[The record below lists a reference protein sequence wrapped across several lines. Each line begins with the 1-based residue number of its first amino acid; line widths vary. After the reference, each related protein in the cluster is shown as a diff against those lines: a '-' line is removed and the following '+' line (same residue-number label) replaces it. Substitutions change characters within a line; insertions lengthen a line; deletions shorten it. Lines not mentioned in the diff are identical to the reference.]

1 MLLALGISHKTAP
14 ISVRERFA
22 FTTNELQPAL
32 EDLHHATGAKE
43 SLLLSTCN
51 RTEVYCY
58 GATRSDILAWWQS
71 HRSFQDD
78 FLTPHIYH
86 HTNHMAVAHLM
97 RVAAGLDSLV
107 LGEPQIL
114 GQLKEA
120 YRAAK
125 EQGVLGKQ
133 LSRLCQSAFQVA
145 KIVRSST
152 GISTMPVSVAYAA
165 VNLAKHIFTDLKDT
179 TALLIGAGDT
189 IVLTAQHLKQAG
201 VGKLVIANRTYERGQ
216 AVARQLDACSILL
229 NDLPDFLPKADIVV
243 SATSAP
249 VPIIGKGA
257 MESALKQR
265 KHKPIFMVD
274 LAVPRDIE
282 PEVAQLQDVYLYT
295 VDDLQGMITE
305 NTKARLQAAKE
316 AEKIVLEKSKD
327 YMTWLHSQD
336 AFRIIQ
342 QFRDQMQIMCAEE
355 LAAGLKLLESGKTA
369 ESVMQR
375 FAHNVT
381 QKLLHTP
388 TVRLRRAAY
397 QQEDRVL
404 ELFRTLLEVDPHN

>member
-14 ISVRERFA
+14 ISVREGFA
-22 FTTNELQPAL
+22 FTTDEVRTALGDLQKQTNAQ
-32 EDLHHATGAKE
+32 EA
-43 SLLLSTCN
+43 LLLSTCN
-51 RTEVYCY
+51 RTEIYCY
-58 GATRSDILAWWQS
+58 GAAKSEILNWWQS
-71 HRSFQDD
+71 HRALNVNI
-78 FLTPHIYH
+78 LTPHIYH

-114 GQLKEA
+114 GQLKDA
-120 YRAAK
+120 YRTAK
-125 EQGVLGKQ
+125 QQGVLGKQ

-145 KIVRSST
+145 KIVRTST
-152 GISTMPVSVAYAA
+152 GISTLPVSVAYAA
-165 VNLAKHIFTDLKDT
+165 VNLAKHIFSNLQDT
-179 TALLIGAGDT
+179 TALLVGAGDT
-189 IVLTAQHLKQAG
+189 ILLTAQHLKQAG
-201 VGKLVIANRTYERGQ
+201 VGKLIIANRTYERGQ
-216 AVARQLDACSILL
+216 AVANQVNASNILL
-229 NDLPDFLPKADIVV
+229 SDLPEFLSKADIVV

-265 KHKPIFMVD
+265 KNRPVFMVD

-305 NTKARLQAAKE
+305 NAKARLQAAKE
-316 AEKIVLEKSKD
+316 AEKIVIEKSKD
-327 YMTWLHSQD
+327 YMLWLHSQD

-342 QFRDQMQIMCAEE
+342 QFRDQMNTMCAEE
-355 LAAGLKLLESGKTA
+355 LSTSMKLLESGKSA

-375 FAHNVT
+375 FAHHVT
-381 QKLLHTP
+381 QKLLHVP
-388 TVRLRRAAY
+388 TMRLRRAAHK
-397 QQEDRVL
+397 QENQVL
-404 ELFRTLLEVDPHN
+404 DLFKTLLEVNSDD

>member
-22 FTTNELQPAL
+22 FTADEVQRAL
-32 EDLHHATGAKE
+32 EDLHQETGAE
-43 SLLLSTCN
+43 EALLLSTCN

-58 GATRSDILAWWQS
+58 GAAKSDILTWWQS
-71 HRSFQDD
+71 RRSLKDNL
-78 FLTPHIYH
+78 LTPHLYH
-86 HTNHMAVAHLM
+86 HTNHMAVAHMM
-97 RVAAGLDSLV
+97 RVASGLDSLV

-114 GQLKEA
+114 GQLKDA
-120 YRAAK
+120 YRSAK
-125 EQGVLGKQ
+125 EQGLLGKQ

-145 KIVRSST
+145 KIVRTST

-165 VNLAKHIFTDLKDT
+165 VNLAKHIFSDLKET

-201 VGKLVIANRTYERGQ
+201 VGKLIIANRTYERGQ
-216 AVARQLDACSILL
+216 AVARQFDASSILL

-274 LAVPRDIE
+274 LAIPRDIE

-305 NTKARLQAAKE
+305 NAKARLQAAKE
-316 AEKIVLEKSKD
+316 AEKIVLEKSQD

-342 QFRDQMQIMCAEE
+342 QFRDQMQTMCSEE
-355 LAAGLKLLESGKTA
+355 LATALKLLEAGKTA
-369 ESVMQR
+369 EWVMQR

-381 QKLLHTP
+381 QKLLHVP

-397 QQEDRVL
+397 RQEDHVL
-404 ELFRTLLEVDPHN
+404 ELFKTLLEVDLQN